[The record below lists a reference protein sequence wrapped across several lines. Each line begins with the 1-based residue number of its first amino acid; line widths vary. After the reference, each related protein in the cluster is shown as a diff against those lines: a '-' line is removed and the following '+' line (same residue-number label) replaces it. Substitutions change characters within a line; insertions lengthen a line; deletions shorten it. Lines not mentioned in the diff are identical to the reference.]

1 MSRRPHLNALAA
13 ISAAVLGALAG
24 PALALAS
31 GGSGSP
37 SGGAS
42 PSGASAPSGSTG
54 SAGSTQQPSVGSANV
69 TVTASGDG
77 IWLATRSGALLR
89 SRLRFSGSVDGARP
103 GDLVEIERRGR
114 ETHWR
119 WAVTAQATPASNGE
133 FSAVWRTNHIGQ
145 FAIRALVASAGQRS
159 ARASTT
165 GSSASPALTIIVYRP
180 SEATL
185 YGPGFYGRKTACGQ
199 RLTRNTIGLA
209 NRTLP
214 CGTRVALEYDGRTL
228 TVPVID
234 RGPYGT
240 IADWDLTMAT
250 GRALG
255 MPGTEWIGA
264 VSVPGR

>member
-1 MSRRPHLNALAA
+1 VSRRPPSTALAA
-13 ISAAVLGALAG
+13 ALIAALGALGG

-31 GGSGSP
+31 GGSGVP
-37 SGGAS
+37 SGGAA
-42 PSGASAPSGSTG
+42 PSGSSASSGSTG
-54 SAGSTQQPSVGSANV
+54 SSGSSGDRSPTVGSANL

-77 IWLATRSGALLR
+77 ISLATRSGAMLR
-89 SRLRFSGSVDGARP
+89 TRLRFTGTAANVPP
-103 GDLVEIERRGR
+103 GDVVEIERRGHQ
-114 ETHWR
+114 TGWR
-119 WAVTAQATPASNGE
+119 WEPTVHATPAASGS

-145 FAIRALVASAGQRS
+145 FAIRAVVEP
-159 ARASTT
+159 ARAGASQASTAP
-165 GSSASPALTIIVYRP
+165 ASPAVTVIVYRP

-185 YGPGFYGRKTACGQ
+185 YGPGLYGRLTACGE
-199 RLTRNTIGLA
+199 RLTRRTIGLA

-228 TVPVID
+228 VVPVID

-264 VSVPGR
+264 VSLRR